1 MHIRAIPLIPD
12 PLHLLPPPLR
22 GIAEPEFQLVLGPI
36 LLNHACDVHVVRD
49 VHVPRLEHEL
59 AVEVH
64 RDDGVQAIE
73 DESCARG

>member
-22 GIAEPEFQLVLGPI
+22 GIAEPELELVLGPI
-36 LLNHACDVHVVRD
+36 FLNHARDVDVVGD

-59 AVEVH
+59 PVEVH
-64 RDDGVQAIE
+64 GDDGI
-73 DESCARG
+73 